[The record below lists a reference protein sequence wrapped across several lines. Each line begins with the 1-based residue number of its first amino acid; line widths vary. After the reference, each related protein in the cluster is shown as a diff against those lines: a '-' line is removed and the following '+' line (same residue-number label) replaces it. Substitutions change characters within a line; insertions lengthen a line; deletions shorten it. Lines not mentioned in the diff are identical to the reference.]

1 MSDQLSVRQAP
12 TGPAAARAAM
22 QDGQPVS
29 HWLAPVLVALIGA
42 FMSILDTS
50 IINVA
55 IPTMMNVFNV
65 GTSEVQW
72 VSTIYMLALGVVV
85 PFSGWLGDRL
95 GFKRLY
101 VLSMGAFVVG
111 SMLCSLAWDFNSLV
125 FARVIQAVGGGMI
138 MPTTM
143 AMIFRMV
150 PRTQFGS
157 AMGVFGI
164 ALLVAP
170 AIGPTLGGYLVE
182 YVDWRWIFTINLPVG
197 VIGILLSLFVLPEFQ
212 SKHPGRLDVA
222 GGVTS
227 AGGLFCLLLALTKGA
242 DWGWGAEQTVL
253 LLVVSFFCFVLFIY
267 LELTSEN
274 PLLELRVFKYR
285 SFTMA
290 NLMVIVTNIVMF
302 SGLFFLP
309 LFLQSFRGLGAMET
323 GFLMMPGALVSGL
336 VMPIIGRL
344 FDRIGPR
351 PLATTGIVLLMFI
364 SWVFHYLNLA
374 TATST
379 IILWTVLRGLTL
391 PLANMPA
398 QTAAMV
404 DIPTQLIGRAS
415 ATTNIIQRVSSS
427 FGIAVLTSV
436 LTTRQVLH
444 GNWLA
449 WTVNPANAPAMA
461 ALSHA
466 GALMGG
472 GAKGRGIAL
481 AFLQG
486 MATKTAFVNAID
498 DVFIITAII
507 TAFAIVPAFFL
518 KKGRAG
524 ASRGGAMA
532 E

>member
-1 MSDQLSVRQAP
+1 
-12 TGPAAARAAM
+12 
-22 QDGQPVS
+22 
-29 HWLAPVLVALIGA
+29 
-42 FMSILDTS
+42 
-50 IINVA
+50 
-55 IPTMMNVFNV
+55 
-65 GTSEVQW
+65 
-72 VSTIYMLALGVVV
+72 
-85 PFSGWLGDRL
+85 
-95 GFKRLY
+95 
-101 VLSMGAFVVG
+101 
-111 SMLCSLAWDFNSLV
+111 
-125 FARVIQAVGGGMI
+125 MI

-143 AMIFRMV
+143 AMMFRMV

-157 AMGVFGI
+157 AMGIFGI

-197 VIGILLSLFVLPEFQ
+197 AIGILLSLFVLPEFQ
-212 SKHPGRLDVA
+212 SKHPGRLDIA

-242 DWGWGAEQTVL
+242 DWGWDAEQTIL
-253 LLVVSFFCFVLFIY
+253 LFVGSFFLFVLFIY

-309 LFLQSFRGLGAMET
+309 LFLQTFRGLGAMET
-323 GFLMMPGALVSGL
+323 GLLMMPGALLSG
-336 VMPIIGRL
+336 VMMPITGRL

-351 PLATTGIVLLMFI
+351 PLALSGILMLMII
-364 SWVFHYLNLA
+364 SWLFHYLNLA
-374 TATST
+374 TATAT
-379 IILWTVLRGLTL
+379 IILWTMLRGFVM

-415 ATTNIIQRVSSS
+415 AITNIIGRVSSS
-427 FGIAVLTSV
+427 FGIAILTAV

-444 GNWLA
+444 GDWLA
-449 WTVNPANAPAMA
+449 WTVNPANPAAMG
-461 ALSHA
+461 ALAHA

-486 MATKTAFVNAID
+486 MAAKTAFVNAID

-507 TAFAIVPAFFL
+507 TVVAIIPALFL
-518 KKGRAG
+518 KKSTGDAAREG
-524 ASRGGAMA
+524 MVA